1 MGEPVKAPPVG
12 IREDED
18 AARWRDALRRVASGG
33 WAVSVGAQ
41 VLAIL
46 AGSVLIAFTDETV
59 RETAGYFFSRPM
71 DTINAIT
78 DAVWS
83 AYLALFRGAIWDF
96 RQDTFA
102 ASIAPLM
109 WTLDRATPLIAAGLG
124 IALSFRAGLFN
135 IGGQGQMLAAAVTAG
150 AVALFV
156 PMPFPLHM
164 IVAVIAGLIGGAIW
178 SAIAGALKAY
188 TGAHEVISTIM
199 LNWIAYYA
207 VSYLVS
213 TPGLL
218 QAPGSFQPKTAATPV
233 SAQMPSLLG
242 GNYRVHFGFILSL
255 LAVALM
261 WWILNRSRIG
271 LHYRAVGLNPVA
283 ANAAGIDV
291 KRTTV
296 SVMAVAGAFVGL
308 AGAQQVLG
316 SVTSGFA
323 ADVHSGIGFDAL
335 TVALLGRSQPVG
347 VLFAGILFG
356 AFKAGGATMQTA
368 ESIPIEI
375 VLVIQSL
382 IVLFIA
388 APPLVRA
395 IFRLPQPDGK
405 PARRRRR
412 ATKEVAA

>member
-1 MGEPVKAPPVG
+1 MSVVPPVIDDAQPSRLNRALQAILNGNWLVG
-12 IREDED
+12 I
-18 AARWRDALRRVASGG
+18 VA
-33 WAVSVGAQ
+33 
-41 VLAIL
+41 VLLSIL
-46 AGSVLIAFTDETV
+46 AGSILIAITDPGV
-59 RETAGYFFSRPM
+59 QAAAGYFFSRPM